1 MKRFTLIE
9 LLVVIAIIAI
19 LASMLL
25 PALGSARERA
35 KALVCIGNQK
45 QVGLALAVYGG
56 DYNGAVPN
64 VNYYCWASNG
74 KQNTNLWTRA
84 LCNNYYSAGLD
95 VDYLPALVPGK
106 PHVLLCPS
114 GSPKVPEAPPSGPWM
129 TYGMRGAWAEEWTT
143 NPNNLVCEEGA
154 GHCQPSPSTFPVIAD
169 SSWNTPGSVQ
179 WFRIMPPFNTTAS
192 IRHNERANVLFVDF
206 HVASWGTSDLQKY
219 GHTFNPVTP

>member
-35 KALVCIGNQK
+35 KGLACIGNQK

-64 VNYYCWASNG
+64 VNYWQMNSNI
-74 KQNTNLWTRA
+74 WTRA
-84 LCNNYYSAGLD
+84 LCKNYYTSGLD
-95 VDYLPALVPGK
+95 MDYLPDFVPGK
-106 PHVLLCPS
+106 NHVLLCPS
-114 GSPKVPEAPPSGPWM
+114 GIPKVVAPVTDIFRAWKC
-129 TYGMRGAWAEEWTT
+129 YGMRGAWDEWWTT
-143 NPNNLVCEEGA
+143 DPNNLVCEQGV
-154 GHCQPSPSTFPVIAD
+154 GHCQPSPSTFPLIAD
-169 SSWNTPGSVQ
+169 SSWNSPGSEQ

-192 IRHNERANVLFVDF
+192 IRHNGRANVLFVDF
-206 HVASWGTSDLQKY
+206 HVASWGASELQNY